1 MDIVYIKKCRYE
13 IEEQKEVPVWY
24 TGIYRP
30 ISSTDYTLMC
40 FIYSEE
46 FDKEIVIIMAS
57 IVLRTSAI
65 HAVNFK
71 TVSFNRL
78 MQFSR

>member
-1 MDIVYIKKCRYE
+1 VYIEKCRYE
-13 IEEQKEVPVWY
+13 IAEQKEVLVWY

-30 ISSTDYTLMC
+30 ISSTDYTFMC

-46 FDKEIVIIMAS
+46 FDKEIVISMAS
-57 IVLRTSAI
+57 VALRTSAI

-71 TVSFNRL
+71 TVSFDRL